1 MSGSLCS
8 DLCEH
13 NKIQLGQ
20 CLSAVP
26 EKQICEAEWEVKEV
40 VLKINVTWFKEFA
53 IRQEVKDSDAAA
65 MYMND
70 VSARART
77 MFGDC
82 SQCHKL
88 TSALA
93 ILGDGNSDGIV
104 TGTEA
109 KTFISLLQFIEPL
122 MLIALNDSKHTVD
135 FYGYCGGLYAV
146 EKVPLIAS
154 EIFGTT
160 WELLELPGNM
170 LEPLQVTFNY
180 YVGKIVHAAAFYAH
194 YADTLLNRTFSLN
207 DYPIFANFFSI
218 HFPSRREKFQFAY
231 SLLDTIVS
239 LSEHPYGLVQQCD
252 GHLGNFGIT
261 SNASVKI
268 IDLDLLFPY
277 FYIKDH
283 LERNEC
289 LSDEV
294 CWVGNN
300 RFCLSTCDSSKGF
313 CSSDMLYQDLHVVC
327 EGFLP
332 QIFGDSGT
340 VEAKKHDN
348 TALRR
353 AIEGL
358 GSYCNKLPS
367 VYSSREMR
375 LRILNVK
382 KKLRSIENKL
392 TTCTENC
399 QL

>member
-1 MSGSLCS
+1 MKQGRCLDRSY
-8 DLCEH
+8 CEH

-20 CLSAVP
+20 CLSTVP
-26 EKQICEAEWEVKEV
+26 EKQIYEADWEDKQVI
-40 VLKINVTWFKEFA
+40 LKINVTWFKEFS
-53 IRQEVKDSDAAA
+53 IRRDMKDSDAAA
-65 MYMND
+65 MYKND

-93 ILGDGNSDGIV
+93 ILGDSNSDGIV
-104 TGTEA
+104 TGAEA

-135 FYGYCGGLYAV
+135 FCWYCGGLYAV

-154 EIFGTT
+154 KIFGTT
-160 WELLELPGNM
+160 WELLELPGDM

-180 YVGKIVHAAAFYAH
+180 YVAKIVHAAAFYPR
-194 YADTLLNRTFSLN
+194 YADTILMRTLALN
-207 DYPIFANFFSI
+207 DYPVFSNLFLV
-218 HFPSRREKFQFAY
+218 HFPSRREKIQFAY
-231 SLLDTIVS
+231 SLLDTIMS

-261 SNASVKI
+261 SNAYIKI

-283 LERNEC
+283 LERKEC

-332 QIFGDSGT
+332 
-340 VEAKKHDN
+340 
-348 TALRR
+348 
-353 AIEGL
+353 
-358 GSYCNKLPS
+358 
-367 VYSSREMR
+367 
-375 LRILNVK
+375 
-382 KKLRSIENKL
+382 
-392 TTCTENC
+392 
-399 QL
+399 